1 MINLS
6 LTRDKIKTIFRLLN
20 NQRSV
25 SRHTLQLMGPKSITS
40 VNRTYD
46 THRTDGRNYEE
57 VKNIKSY
64 KINLQDQNAN
74 SALQQHYS
82 DSVSFPNVTSNST
95 LPNIENINNK
105 NYVDKIGKKDLISQS
120 MISRNAMPFYKSSK
134 NRYKM

>member
-25 SRHTLQLMGPKSITS
+25 SRHTLQLMGPQSITS

-57 VKNIKSY
+57 VKNIQK
-64 KINLQDQNAN
+64 
-74 SALQQHYS
+74 
-82 DSVSFPNVTSNST
+82 VTKLIYRTRMQTPLYN
-95 LPNIENINNK
+95 NITVI
-105 NYVDKIGKKDLISQS
+105 VCLFQ
-120 MISRNAMPFYKSSK
+120 M
-134 NRYKM
+134 